1 MDKQIVLSCRHVTS
15 DSMTP
20 QTAAHQASLFSL
32 SPRVCTNSRPLSQ
45 WCHSTIPFSVVPFS
59 SCPQSL
65 PASGFFTVSWLFTSG
80 GQSIGASAAASVLPM
95 NIQCW
100 FPLGL
105 TGLILQSKWL
115 SRVFSSTTIQRHQFF
130 GAQPSFLTSIHDYW
144 KNNSFNYTD
153 CVTSIQWDIV
163 QQWKETIKS
172 VKRPGKNIKCMLI
185 KKSIWKGY
193 ILDDSN

>member
-1 MDKQIVLSCRHVTS
+1 
-15 DSMTP
+15 MTP
-20 QTAAHQASLFSL
+20 WTAAGQASLFLL
-32 SPRVCTNSRPLSQ
+32 SPRVCTNSHPLSQ
-45 WCHSTIPFSVVPFS
+45 WCHSTIPFSVAPFS

-65 PASGFFTVSWLFTSG
+65 PASGFFTSG
-80 GQSIGASAAASVLPM
+80 GQSTGASAAASILPM

-105 TGLILQSKWL
+105 TGLILQSKRL

-144 KNNSFNYTD
+144 ENHSFDYTD
-153 CVTSIQWDIV
+153 CVTSVQWDIV

-172 VKRPGKNIKCMLI
+172 MERPGKNIKCILI
-185 KKSIWKGY
+185 KKPIWKGY